1 MATLTRASRQ
11 LFQRPEDERFS
22 TMNELF
28 QYCQQQR
35 EASADH
41 WPLPSELNLQPGT
54 GRIDLG
60 FKDEAPKA
68 LNDWSF
74 SQLCRMANI
83 NRDTIN
89 RLTPETAC
97 QALRETLPGGE
108 RPMQL
113 LTTGDTVRSLH
124 GVSYTRLWNTELLSV
139 VKEFAVDFQAPQ
151 QGGYGGTGLYC
162 GEQDMFA
169 FLIDPTGWIDIGGQ
183 AFAPGF
189 FVWNSEVGRRSLG
202 IQTFWFQAI
211 CQNHIVWDAVEV
223 VEFTRK
229 HTANVQVGLNEIRR
243 IIERLVARRD
253 ERRDGFAKVL
263 EKAMQTKLG
272 NDAESTV
279 REMLKH
285 GLPAGLAKEAVKEAG
300 RQGRFTIFALIDALT
315 RLTQKITY
323 VSDRTEIDEKAA
335 ALLMLAA

>member
-11 LFQRPEDERFS
+11 LFQRPEDERFQ
-22 TMNELF
+22 TMNDLF
-28 QYCQQQR
+28 RHCQVQR
-35 EASADH
+35 ESSSDH
-41 WPLPSELNLQPGT
+41 WPLPSELQLLPGSE
-54 GRIDLG
+54 RIALG
-60 FKDEAPKA
+60 FKDEPPKA

-74 SQLCRMANI
+74 SQLCRLANI

-97 QALRETLPGGE
+97 QALRETLPSGE
-108 RPMQL
+108 KPMQL
-113 LTTGDTVRSLH
+113 LSTGETVRSLH

-139 VKEFAVDFQAPQ
+139 VKEFAVDFEPPQ
-151 QGGYGGTGLYC
+151 QGCNGGTGLYC

-169 FLIDPTGWIDIGGQ
+169 FLIDPTGWVDIGGQ

-229 HTANVQVGLNEIRR
+229 HTANVQEGLSEIRR
-243 IIERLVARRD
+243 IIERLVSRRD
-253 ERRDGFAKVL
+253 ERRDSFAKVL
-263 EKAMQTKLG
+263 ENAMRETLG

-279 REMLKH
+279 KELLKH
-285 GLPAGLAKEAVKEAG
+285 GIPVGLAKEAAKEAAN
-300 RQGRFTIFALIDALT
+300 QGRFTIFSVLDALT
-315 RLTQKITY
+315 RLTQSITY
-323 VSDRTEIDEKAA
+323 VSDRTVIDEKAA
-335 ALLMLAA
+335 ALLALAA